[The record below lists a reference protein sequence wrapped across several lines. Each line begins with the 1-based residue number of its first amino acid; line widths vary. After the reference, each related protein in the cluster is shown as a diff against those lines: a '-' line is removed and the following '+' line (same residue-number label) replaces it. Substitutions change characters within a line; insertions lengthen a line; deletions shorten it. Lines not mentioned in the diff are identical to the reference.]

1 MAGQPAPGRSEYRIG
16 RLAGLDLSVVPSA
29 LWSMAA
35 IWLGAGLII
44 FWLLGRGWGWAVLG
58 GLLVVIIHW
67 LSDFAHQYGH
77 ALAARRTGFPMT
89 GLRFWG
95 IFSTS
100 LWPAGEPALPGRIH
114 IRRALGGPI
123 ASILVGVAALI
134 VAWLIGPGGGMLWWL
149 ALFAAADNLL
159 LLGLGAFLP
168 LGFTDGST
176 ILHWWKR

>member
-1 MAGQPAPGRSEYRIG
+1 MTDQQSPPSAGRPFGHI
-16 RLAGLDLSVVPSA
+16 AGLHLFFMPST

-35 IWLGAGLII
+35 VWLGLSAIGY
-44 FWLLGRGWGWAVLG
+44 WLLGFGVWMALFGGLG
-58 GLLVVIIHW
+58 GVVIHW

-77 ALAARRTGFPMT
+77 AVAARRTGYPMT

-100 LWPAGEPALPGRIH
+100 LWPVDEPDLPGRVH

-123 ASILVGVAALI
+123 VSILLGLIAAA
-134 VAWLIGPGGGMLWWL
+134 VAWIVGWAAGMIFWL
-149 ALFAAADNLL
+149 ALFAAFDNLV

-176 ILHWWKR
+176 ILYWRQR